1 MTQSTH
7 QVAAKGVDKTG
18 AMFQSIGARAK
29 ATGAQIRSV
38 MGGAIAAAGAYLSLR
53 SIKGGIDELGNLSDM
68 AMKAGTSVDT
78 LTKSALAF
86 QVAGLNLPVET
97 LAKSFQYLKK
107 QTGEGG
113 MDNFFKVAGEIS
125 KIDNAAERGAAL
137 VKNFGRSGLELQPLI
152 DGGADAIAKMQTLTE
167 IMPGVSQAAADAGD
181 AASDSLKIFGTGAH
195 NLFLKIVGNIV
206 SMWSEDFPGGIRAGA
221 LNAVNWLETLAKKIK
236 AWVARVGNWIG
247 SLGGLIYDS
256 ITGNWG
262 SAWEVFQGTL
272 RAGEDDF
279 AARMEAANKS
289 REEYITKL
297 KTLNVDDL
305 AGAFGGGRGTSAA
318 QTAGEAIGEA
328 AAKAAHRVTNQLML
342 SGSSAANR
350 LSVLGPEYQNE
361 TKKQTDLLRKIAQN
375 TEKTA
380 ENTDEMGENY
390 TPTDL

>member
-18 AMFQSIGARAK
+18 AMFKSIGARAK

-38 MGGAIAAAGAYLSLR
+38 MGGAIAAAGAYLSFR
-53 SIKGGIDELGNLSDM
+53 AIKGGIDELGNLSDM

-86 QVAGLNLPVET
+86 QVAGLNLTVET

-152 DGGADAIAKMQTLTE
+152 DGGADAIAKMQTLTDL
-167 IMPGVSQAAADAGD
+167 MPGVSQAAADAGD

-221 LNAVNWLETLAKKIK
+221 LNAVNGLETLAKKIK

-318 QTAGEAIGEA
+318 QTAGEAIGTA

-361 TKKQTDLLRKIAQN
+361 TKKQTDLLKKIAQN

-390 TPTDL
+390 TPTNL

>member
-1 MTQSTH
+1 MSKSSH
-7 QVAAKGVDKTG
+7 QIAVTGVDKT
-18 AMFQSIGARAK
+18 AKTFQSIQARAI
-29 ATGAQIRSV
+29 ATGNRIASV
-38 MGGAIAAAGAYLSLR
+38 MGGAIAAAGAYLSFR
-53 SIKGGIDELGNLSDM
+53 AIKGGIDELGNLSDM

-318 QTAGEAIGEA
+318 PLAEEIGTT

-342 SGSSAANR
+342 AGSSAANR

-380 ENTDEMGENY
+380 ENTDEMGDSY

>member
-53 SIKGGIDELGNLSDM
+53 SVKGGIDELGNLSDM

-318 QTAGEAIGEA
+318 QTAGEAIGTA

-361 TKKQTDLLRKIAQN
+361 TKKQTDLLKKIAQN

>member
-1 MTQSTH
+1 MASANITM
-7 QVAAKGVDKTG
+7 GVTGIDKTG
-18 AMFQSIGARAK
+18 AAFNSVRNRAK

-68 AMKAGTSVDT
+68 AMKAGTSVEF
-78 LTKSALAF
+78 LTKASTAF
-86 QVAGLNLPVET
+86 QIAGLNIGAGQLVR
-97 LAKSFQYLKK
+97 SMQYLERVTGK
-107 QTGEGG
+107 TGEGA
-113 MDNFFKVAGEIS
+113 FFDAIES
-125 KIDNAAERGAAL
+125 LAKIEDPAKRGAEATRM
-137 VKNFGRSGLELQPLI
+137 FGRAALELQPLI
-152 DGGADAIAKMQTLTE
+152 NGGEEVAQKFRQLQE
-167 IMPGVSQAAADAGD
+167 LMPGVGTSAANAGD
-181 AASDSLKIFGTGAH
+181 AAADSLKIFGTGAH

-236 AWVARVGNWIG
+236 AWVARVGNWVG

-318 QTAGEAIGEA
+318 QTAGEEIGTA

-350 LSVLGPEYQNE
+350 LAVLGPEYQNE